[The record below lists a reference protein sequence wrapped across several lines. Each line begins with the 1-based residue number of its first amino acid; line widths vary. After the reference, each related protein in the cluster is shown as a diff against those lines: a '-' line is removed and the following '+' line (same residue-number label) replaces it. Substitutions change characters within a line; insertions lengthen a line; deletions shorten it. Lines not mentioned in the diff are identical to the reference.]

1 MRHMS
6 CVKPTYIVC
15 PSAISDTSAKCF
27 FGGCVSNE
35 EMKYDREGCLCL
47 LYIYTYIYIN
57 VIAKGFIH
65 A

>member
-1 MRHMS
+1 MS
-6 CVKPTYIVC
+6 CVKVTYVVC

-27 FGGCVSNE
+27 FGSCVSDE
-35 EMKYDREGCLCL
+35 EMKYDREGHLCL
-47 LYIYTYIYIN
+47 LHIYIT